1 MKESKFTILNEEG
14 LHSRPAADFCS
25 EAAKYESQVTLTK
38 EGDGSEYDGKSILMV
53 MCLGACKGDVI
64 TVRTE
69 GPDEEQALNALI
81 DVLKKA

>member
-1 MKESKFTILNEEG
+1 MKESKFTIQNEEG

-25 EAAKYESQVTLTK
+25 KAAKYESLVTLTK